1 MVELTIV
8 KIIGTIFIIFG
19 GYLEYKYRFS
29 GFDQNRFDP
38 WTERHRKRYP
48 DFEKDEAEE
57 YYKEHEGAF
66 IGQWGE
72 KEFLKQQNR
81 GKVFGIFFLVL
92 GALLS
97 IFG

>member
-8 KIIGTIFIIFG
+8 KIIGAIFIIFG
-19 GYLEYKYRFS
+19 GYLEYNYRHS
-29 GFDQNRFDP
+29 GFDQSRFDK
-38 WTERHRKRYP
+38 WTERYRKRYP
-48 DFEKDEAEE
+48 NFDRDEAEE

-81 GKVFGIFFLVL
+81 GKIFGIFFMVL
-92 GALLS
+92 GAILS